1 MEEAVLPNGNLK
13 NLRLTRA
20 KRLFCL
26 QVKHWFMVRYL
37 RDCIITTIHQ
47 VLHKGTNY
55 SDAKVAVL
63 FCHSTDLALF
73 EYNSNQT
80 IHPNTTMV
88 NRNVLGAGVSK
99 HMTTFEKWRECFA
112 GYIYSWHYL
121 AKAQKVK
128 RLSLK
133 DQTDSFGIAGGKA
146 PHVIIVQSKK
156 AFAVWSIFVGRVEV
170 ALSDLIAWTV
180 ATPTIGMHI
189 DENHTKAI
197 GKRFTPLV

>member
-47 VLHKGTNY
+47 VLHKGTRY
-55 SDAKVAVL
+55 DDAKVAVL
-63 FCHSTDLALF
+63 FCHSAGLTLF
-73 EYNSNQT
+73 KYNFNQT
-80 IHPNTTMV
+80 IHPSTTMF
-88 NRNVLGAGVSK
+88 NRNDQRTVASK
-99 HMTTFEKWRECFA
+99 HVTTFEKWRECFA

-121 AKAQKVK
+121 ANAQKVT
-128 RLSLK
+128 RSSLK
-133 DQTDSFGIAGGKA
+133 GQPDIFGIAGGKA
-146 PHVIIVQSKK
+146 LHVTIVQSKK
-156 AFAVWSIFVGRVEV
+156 AFMVWSIFVGWVVV
-170 ALSDLIAWTV
+170 ALLDLITWTV